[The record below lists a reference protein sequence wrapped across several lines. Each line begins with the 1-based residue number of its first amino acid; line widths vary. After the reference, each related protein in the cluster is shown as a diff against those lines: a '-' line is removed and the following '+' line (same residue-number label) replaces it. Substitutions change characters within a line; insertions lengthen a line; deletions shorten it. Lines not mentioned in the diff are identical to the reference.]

1 MSKNDTTSGYEI
13 MPFIENI
20 VGYDGKI
27 NYDENQSIINI
38 NNEKVNIIVAGKT
51 GVGKSSLINYIFG
64 EEVAEIG
71 NGKPVTQE
79 IEEYVM
85 KKDNITLF
93 DTKGIEAADYED
105 TLSNIK
111 KFLEKKHNS
120 VEENDH
126 IHIAWLCISEVG
138 GRIEEADK
146 ELLKILIDTGIPA
159 IGVFTKMTP
168 VKNSEFVN
176 KVIEENML
184 PGVKN
189 VIRIR
194 NVEEKIELDDMEIKL
209 SPRGAEELLDETY
222 KNISEG
228 RQNAIKKAQIVEI
241 KDRIEVMSKEAAV
254 TTNRYSAISAGIG
267 MTPLPFADSI
277 ALAAIQTKLI
287 IDINTI
293 YRVDAG
299 AHTFTDIAAALISI
313 TGIAQIGK
321 MAAGFLK
328 IIPGIGWAANGAV
341 AAGITKGIGFG
352 YSEYLKSRMNRET
365 GEIKLDLADLKKNFM
380 TFFKKFKKQEA

>member
-1 MSKNDTTSGYEI
+1 
-13 MPFIENI
+13 
-20 VGYDGKI
+20 
-27 NYDENQSIINI
+27 
-38 NNEKVNIIVAGKT
+38 
-51 GVGKSSLINYIFG
+51 
-64 EEVAEIG
+64 
-71 NGKPVTQE
+71 
-79 IEEYVM
+79 
-85 KKDNITLF
+85 
-93 DTKGIEAADYED
+93 
-105 TLSNIK
+105 
-111 KFLEKKHNS
+111 
-120 VEENDH
+120 
-126 IHIAWLCISEVG
+126 
-138 GRIEEADK
+138 
-146 ELLKILIDTGIPA
+146 
-159 IGVFTKMTP
+159 
-168 VKNSEFVN
+168 
-176 KVIEENML
+176 
-184 PGVKN
+184 
-189 VIRIR
+189 
-194 NVEEKIELDDMEIKL
+194 MEIKL

-380 TFFKKFKKQEA
+380 TFFKKFKKATTRRRGH

>member
-1 MSKNDTTSGYEI
+1 MDEKYIKPEHEI
-13 MPFIENI
+13 ISFVEDI

-27 NYDENQSIINI
+27 NYDENQSLINI

-85 KKDNITLF
+85 KKENITLF
-93 DTKGIEAADYED
+93 DTKGIEAADYKN

-111 KFLEKKHNS
+111 KFLEEKHNS
-120 VEENDH
+120 VDENNH
-126 IHIAWLCISEVG
+126 IHIAWLCISEAG

-168 VKNSEFVN
+168 VKNSVFVN

-194 NVEEKIELDDMEIKL
+194 NVEEKIELNDMEIKL

-352 YSEYLKSRMNRET
+352 YSEYLKSRMDYKT
-365 GEIKLDLADLKKNFM
+365 GEIKLDLEDLKKNFM
-380 TFFKKFKKQEA
+380 TFFEKFKKQEA

>member
-1 MSKNDTTSGYEI
+1 MSKNDTTSSYEI

-126 IHIAWLCISEVG
+126 IHIAWICISEAG

-328 IIPGIGWAANGAV
+328 IIPGIGWATNGAV

>member
-1 MSKNDTTSGYEI
+1 MSKNDTTSSYEI

-93 DTKGIEAADYED
+93 DTKGIEAADYEG
-105 TLSNIK
+105 TLRNIK

-126 IHIAWLCISEVG
+126 IHIAWICISEAG

-328 IIPGIGWAANGAV
+328 IIPGIGWATNGAV

>member
-1 MSKNDTTSGYEI
+1 MSKNDTTSSYEI

-93 DTKGIEAADYED
+93 NTKGIEAADYEG
-105 TLSNIK
+105 TLRNIK

-126 IHIAWLCISEVG
+126 IHIAWICISEAG

>member
-126 IHIAWLCISEVG
+126 IHIAWLCISEAG

>member
-1 MSKNDTTSGYEI
+1 MSKNDTTSSYEI

-93 DTKGIEAADYED
+93 DTKGIEAADYEG
-105 TLSNIK
+105 TLRNIK

-126 IHIAWLCISEVG
+126 IHIAWICISEAG

>member
-1 MSKNDTTSGYEI
+1 MDEKYIKPEHEI
-13 MPFIENI
+13 ISFVEDI

-27 NYDENQSIINI
+27 NYDENQSLINI

-71 NGKPVTQE
+71 NGTPVTQE

-85 KKDNITLF
+85 KKENITLF
-93 DTKGIEAADYED
+93 DTKGIEAADYKN

-111 KFLEKKHNS
+111 KFLEEKHNS
-120 VEENDH
+120 VDENNH
-126 IHIAWLCISEVG
+126 IHIAWLCISEAG

-168 VKNSEFVN
+168 VKNSVFVN

-194 NVEEKIELDDMEIKL
+194 NVEEKIELNDMEIKL

-352 YSEYLKSRMNRET
+352 YSEYLKSRMDYKT
-365 GEIKLDLADLKKNFM
+365 GEIKLDLEDLKKNFM
-380 TFFKKFKKQEA
+380 TFFEKFKKQEA

>member
-111 KFLEKKHNS
+111 KFLEEKHNS
-120 VEENDH
+120 VDENNH
-126 IHIAWLCISEVG
+126 IHIAWLCISEAG

-168 VKNSEFVN
+168 VKNSVFVN

-194 NVEEKIELDDMEIKL
+194 NVEEKIELNDMEIKL

-352 YSEYLKSRMNRET
+352 YSEYLKSRMDYKT
-365 GEIKLDLADLKKNFM
+365 GEIKLDLEDLKKNFM
-380 TFFKKFKKQEA
+380 TFFEKFKKQEA

>member
-71 NGKPVTQE
+71 NGTPVTQE

-85 KKDNITLF
+85 KKENITLF
-93 DTKGIEAADYED
+93 DTKGIEAADYKN

-111 KFLEKKHNS
+111 KILEEKHNS
-120 VEENDH
+120 VDENNH
-126 IHIAWLCISEVG
+126 IHIAWLCISEAG

-159 IGVFTKMTP
+159 IGVFTKMTS
-168 VKNSEFVN
+168 VKNSGFVN